1 MFGFYLKSQTR
12 GQIWIVVDEGVI
24 VPGFYAFIKIIKPYD
39 ICKRGRKMWSVT
51 VGVFLFVFISFF
63 FQKKY
68 LKLCFYSMF
77 QEQKSKCALQYKIR
91 HRIYLCQNGINKFKK
106 KEMQTYTDEFQAYF

>member
-1 MFGFYLKSQTR
+1 M
-12 GQIWIVVDEGVI
+12 
-24 VPGFYAFIKIIKPYD
+24 
-39 ICKRGRKMWSVT
+39 
-51 VGVFLFVFISFF
+51 FLFLSFS
-63 FQKKY
+63 KEI

-91 HRIYLCQNGINKFKK
+91 HRIYLCQNGINRFKK